1 MMPAHSGSNG
11 NQGSLFMASVILG
24 IALVVCTVIAS
35 KTFVRVKGFGQT
47 IRVTGAAYKAI
58 QSDYAIW
65 EGWISTAA
73 AVTEEAYREL
83 KRDRETLEGF
93 LQGKGFTPE
102 QYEVGPV
109 SIMQNYNREGIVT
122 GYTLRQEFRIE
133 MDDIERISTLAKTVS
148 SVIEQGVQLDARP
161 PQYLFTK
168 LNDIKIEMIRAATEN
183 AQLRA
188 QQLAETTGRKVGAPT
203 SAGVG
208 VFQIRPLHSQE
219 VSGMGMSDVSSIDKE
234 IVSTVHVDFLIE
246 E

>member
-1 MMPAHSGSNG
+1 MAGNNESGG
-11 NQGSLFMASVILG
+11 TGGGLFMASVILG
-24 IALVVCTVIAS
+24 IALIVCTVIAS
-35 KTFVRVKGFGQT
+35 RTFVRVKGFGQT
-47 IRVTGAAYKAI
+47 ITVTGAAYKTI
-58 QSDYAIW
+58 KSDYAIW
-65 EGWISTAA
+65 EGWVSAA
-73 AVTEEAYREL
+73 GVQTEDAYREL
-83 KRDRETLEGF
+83 KRDRATMEQF
-93 LQGKGFTPE
+93 LQGRGFTAD
-102 QYEVGPV
+102 QYEIGPV
-109 SIMQNYNREGIVT
+109 SIMQNYNRDGLVI

-133 MDDIERISTLAKTVS
+133 MDDIDRITQLAKNVS
-148 SVIEQGVQLDARP
+148 NVIEQGVQLDARP